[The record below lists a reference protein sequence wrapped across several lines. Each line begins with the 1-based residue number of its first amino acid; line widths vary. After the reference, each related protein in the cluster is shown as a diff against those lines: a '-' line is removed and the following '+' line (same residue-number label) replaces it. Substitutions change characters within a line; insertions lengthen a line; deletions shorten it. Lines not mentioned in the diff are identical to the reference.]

1 MIFHLNFEAEK
12 QKLRSGR
19 EDIGGG
25 EGESEQQTS
34 VLNQE
39 IYKINSTLHRT
50 ASRAKF
56 GPQSG

>member
-19 EDIGGG
+19 EDIGEGK
-25 EGESEQQTS
+25 GESEQQTS

-50 ASRAKF
+50 RAKF